1 MRMSLLI
8 KRWDLFGNTNQ
19 WTGKHEKTFIGAFMV
34 FLLLA
39 LTGFLIFDAVDYMDL
54 YKNYEVVYESR
65 AKDQSYKTEDLN
77 EKIFA
82 IR

>member
-19 WTGKHEKTFIGAFMV
+19 WTGKHEKTFIGALMV

-54 YKNYEVVYESR
+54 
-65 AKDQSYKTEDLN
+65 
-77 EKIFA
+77 
-82 IR
+82 